1 MDSNVYKVTKL
12 KQDYTQYNSC
22 ERPKNKM
29 KNKLNLHMNT
39 NKCKINGPKY
49 VASNNIGSAKL
60 KQTDINDGNEYFK
73 KHKPDNDESMGSTQR
88 GRTLLEKHKSPKDRI
103 SRKFFSEEKYHYS
116 QNLQIEE
123 ELRQFKNVTS
133 NFQDIYLLLLD
144 IYFYNRKSIKNS
156 KDQRSTK
163 LINSHYKPQ

>member
-29 KNKLNLHMNT
+29 KNKLNKHMNT
-39 NKCKINGPKY
+39 NKCKIYEAKY
-49 VASNNIGSAKL
+49 VTSNNISSSKV
-60 KQTDINDGNEYFK
+60 KEIDIDDGNEYFK
-73 KHKPDNDESMGSTQR
+73 KHKPDNDVNTGSSQR
-88 GRTLLEKHKSPKDRI
+88 GRTLLEKHKNPKDRI

-123 ELRQFKNVTS
+123 ELRQFKNVPS
-133 NFQDIYLLLLD
+133 NFQDIYHPLLD
-144 IYFYNRKSIKNS
+144 IYFYNRKSKKNS
-156 KDQRSTK
+156 KSQRSTG
-163 LINSHYKPQ
+163 LINSQSEPQ